1 MVGVTV
7 EVGRLVIDLLLG
19 EINAENLGSK
29 QQDFSKRLL
38 ACSIHEKT

>member
-1 MVGVTV
+1 VVSVTV
-7 EVGRLVIDLLLG
+7 EVGKSVIDWLLG
-19 EINAENLGSK
+19 EIDAENLGSR

>member
-7 EVGRLVIDLLLG
+7 EVGRLVIDLSLG
-19 EINAENLGSK
+19 EIDAENLGSI
-29 QQDFSKRLL
+29 QLDFSKRLL